1 MIIKRI
7 KSRGANIV
15 VEANAEILLFPNTGS
30 IGRWKKAL
38 TERVKQET
46 RKEAPTNKRPRWGHY
61 GPALR
66 NTFTASTS
74 TRITKGGGYIYSAIG
89 SRSPHAFYVDQ
100 GTGIYNGGSPWKAK
114 ILPPW
119 TQGSPSLYEHTWHPP
134 NQPATGLSQS
144 VLIKGQRGQHFFDK
158 GLDRAF
164 RSVGDARYRA
174 IGGRLSGALRS
185 FPEGIANFAGNTVDD
200 GEGGAFRASLTEWR
214 LWRDEAFNSGR
225 VLGEGF
231 QTREHKRREAK
242 RAASRA
248 STYRRSK
255 AAQER
260 RAERSRIRS
269 QKRRDELKAKN
280 KAKVKQVKPKV
291 RPQLTRAQD
300 KARVRALAIKRFGS
314 TLDSI
319 LYEKG
324 KWTVIVKV
332 YTTDTG
338 DKGGIRRPEFKAYSI
353 ASKSG

>member
-1 MIIKRI
+1 MIIRRI

-66 NTFTASTS
+66 NTFTASTT

-100 GTGIYNGGSPWKAK
+100 GTGVYNGGSPWKAK

-119 TQGSPSLYEHTWHPP
+119 TQGSPSLYEHTWVPP
-134 NQPATGLSQS
+134 GNKREIEA
-144 VLIKGQRGQHFFDK
+144 VLINGQRAQNFFDK

-164 RSVGDARYRA
+164 RSVGDGRYRP
-174 IGGRLSGALRS
+174 IGGKLSGALRS
-185 FPEGIANFAGNTVDD
+185 FPEGIANFAGNTPND
-200 GEGGAFRASLTEWR
+200 GAFRASLTEWR
-214 LWRDEAFNSGR
+214 AWRDEAFNSGR

-231 QTREHKRREAK
+231 QIRERQRREAK
-242 RAASRA
+242 RATSRA
-248 STYRRSK
+248 NRYQRSR
-255 AAQER
+255 AARER

-280 KAKVKQVKPKV
+280 KDKPKQVKPKI
-291 RPQLTRAQD
+291 RPALTRAQD

-314 TLDSI
+314 SAIDSI
-319 LYEKG
+319 MYEKG

-332 YTTDTG
+332 KSVREADG
-338 DKGGIRRPEFKAYSI
+338 AIRPAFKAYSI